1 MCNLNKLLVT
11 SFLSGILVL
20 CGYLWL
26 KPEEF
31 DSQITYQTYPLSMG
45 DIESVVSAAGA
56 INPVVTVDVGSE
68 LSGVISELLVDF
80 NSVVKKG
87 QLIARLDNRTL
98 LARLQQTRADLVMA
112 KANLEQQTAS
122 HAKSIAQLQ
131 LAKQSHT
138 RQKELFTRGLIS
150 QSNLDESDAALAIA
164 VADIS
169 LRVAQITASEA
180 NILQRE
186 AQLEQVNLD
195 LERTDIRSP
204 VAGIVI
210 NRRVDIGQTVAASFS
225 APILFMIAQDLE
237 QMQIEADIDE
247 ADIGKLGEGL
257 KVRFTVDAYPERTYR
272 GYVSQVRKASK
283 TVSNVVT
290 YTVIIT
296 ASNKDGSLLPGM
308 TANVDIVLGK
318 KEGVLRVPN
327 SALRFRPAGASEKK
341 NTHPL
346 HEMMEQLDLS
356 KEQKVLVKPIVK
368 DMVSQMSSNRGNWR
382 GDSRNNSLRQKF
394 RNQLKL
400 ILTEEQFD
408 KFSNLGR
415 NRQREMRDGGKP
427 GEIWVLKN
435 GKPIN
440 FSVRTGISNDEYTEI
455 SGKSL
460 EQGDDII
467 VRVNRQQTIK

>member
-1 MCNLNKLLVT
+1 MNRLLIVI
-11 SFLSGILVL
+11 SSSVILVFS
-20 CGYLWL
+20 GYYLL

-31 DSQITYQTYPLSMG
+31 NSQMSYQTYSLSKG
-45 DIESVVSAAGA
+45 DIESLVSAAGA

-68 LSGVISELLVDF
+68 LSGVINELLVDF
-80 NSVVKKG
+80 NSIVKKG

-98 LARLQQTRADLVMA
+98 LARLRQTNADLAMA
-112 KANLEQQTAS
+112 KANLQQQIAS
-122 HAKSIAQLQ
+122 HTKSVAQFQ
-131 LAKQSHT
+131 LAKQSHR
-138 RQKELFTRGLIS
+138 RQKELFSRGLIS
-150 QSNLDESDAALAIA
+150 RSNLDESDAALAIA
-164 VADIS
+164 EADKS
-169 LRVAQITASEA
+169 LRIAQIAASRA

-204 VAGIVI
+204 VSGIVI
-210 NRRVDIGQTVAASFS
+210 DRRVDIGQTVAASFS

-247 ADIGKLGEGL
+247 ADIGKLEGGL
-257 KVRFTVDAYPERTYR
+257 KVRFTVDAHPKRTYE
-272 GYVSQVRKASK
+272 GYISQVRKASK

-296 ASNKDGSLLPGM
+296 ASNQDGSLLPGM
-308 TANVDIVLGK
+308 TANIDIVLGK

-327 SALRFRPAGASEKK
+327 SALRFRPVGVPEKQ
-341 NTHPL
+341 NIHPL
-346 HEMMEQLDLS
+346 REMMQQLDLS
-356 KEQKVLVKPIVK
+356 EEQKLLVKPILE
-368 DMVSQMSSNRGNWR
+368 DMISQMSNNRGNWR

-400 ILTEEQFD
+400 ILTEEQFA
-408 KFSNLGR
+408 KFSHLGR
-415 NRQREMRDGGKP
+415 KKRMVMRDGGGT

-435 GKPIN
+435 GEPIS

-455 SGKSL
+455 FSKSL
-460 EQGDDII
+460 AIGDDVI
-467 VRVNRQQTIK
+467 VRVSRQQRLK